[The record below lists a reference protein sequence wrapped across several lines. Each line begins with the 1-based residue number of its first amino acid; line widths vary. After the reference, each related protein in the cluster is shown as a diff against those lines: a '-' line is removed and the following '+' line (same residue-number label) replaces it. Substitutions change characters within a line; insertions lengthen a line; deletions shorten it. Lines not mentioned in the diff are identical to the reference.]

1 MEPKADGAG
10 DGEPN
15 AEVAG
20 FAPKALAPEAGADG
34 VEVVDAGDS
43 LAAPAGT
50 SAGLAL
56 SLLASAAEP
65 KPKPV
70 EPNAD
75 AGLPLPAAP
84 LKAPKPKLLPGLDA
98 APKAGDEV
106 DDVEGE
112 PKADD

>member
-20 FAPKALAPEAGADG
+20 FVPKALAPEVGADG
-34 VEVVDAGDS
+34 VNAGAS
-43 LAAPAGT
+43 FVAPAGT

-56 SLLASAAEP
+56 SLLASAADP

-84 LKAPKPKLLPGLDA
+84 LKAPKPKPLAGLDA

-106 DDVEGE
+106 DAVEGE